1 MIYNHKFAKRNA
13 EDEAIV
19 NDFDDIVFEDD
30 HGDFDNPLSV
40 ASLSRQ
46 GDQSGMRM
54 QLT

>member
-30 HGDFDNPLSV
+30 NGDFDNPLCVSQ
-40 ASLSRQ
+40 Q
-46 GDQSGMRM
+46 GDQSGMRS